1 MIKKSKPNKIWVD
14 QDIEFYN
21 KILKNFLD
29 HNGIKMYSTHNEVK
43 SIVAERFIQDL
54 KPRFTNI

>member
-21 KILKNFLD
+21 KTLKKFLD
-29 HNGIKMYSTHNEVK
+29 HNGIKMYSAHNEVK
-43 SIVAERFIQDL
+43 SIVAERFI
-54 KPRFTNI
+54 RT